1 MAWLGENVIFVHT
14 YYFAML
20 LKNGKLHISFESWN
34 PTRANFGLRIR
45 LFGNRSRNIQI
56 EKKIICKKIGHLWLP
71 FRWSFHQRHSEG
83 SPCDISGGCR
93 LLLDQH
99 VQLGPS
105 GGSFRRLQSLRN
117 RSGKWARRS
126 GTLYPDKDRLRRNER
141 CRLRTPLQRGLN
153 TKDSNQPQKKT
164 TPNQSLPWDTPLEI
178 DLGHSTRLAVA

>member
-1 MAWLGENVIFVHT
+1 MALLGKNVIFVHT

-45 LFGNRSRNIQI
+45 LFGNRSRNSLQI
-56 EKKIICKKIGHLWLP
+56 KKKIICIKYWHLWLA
-71 FRWSFHQRHSEG
+71 FRWSFHQRHSKG

-105 GGSFRRLQSLRN
+105 GGSFRRLQSLWN

-141 CRLRTPLQRGLN
+141 CRLRTPVQRGLRQKIQIN
-153 TKDSNQPQKKT
+153 HWRRQPLT
-164 TPNQSLPWDTPLEI
+164 NVYHGTLPW
-178 DLGHSTRLAVA
+178 R